1 MKRKIVYLKAYKYI
15 TLTSFWGFSLPQF
28 FSLLII
34 LLLLCVSLVMADQ
47 GERENTTESVTIIIC
62 TCMGN
67 CSLSPLT

>member
-1 MKRKIVYLKAYKYI
+1 MKRKIVYLKAFNI
-15 TLTSFWGFSLPQF
+15 DFILGVVLPQF

-62 TCMGN
+62 TWVIVLC
-67 CSLSPLT
+67 LL

>member
-1 MKRKIVYLKAYKYI
+1 MKRKIVYLKAYNI
-15 TLTSFWGFSLPQF
+15 DFILGVVLPQF

-62 TCMGN
+62 TWVIVLC
-67 CSLSPLT
+67 LL